1 MPMSR
6 VPKEQVVKQLT
17 NVELE
22 IMQIL
27 WSLGEGSV
35 HHVLDKLPPERKLA
49 YTSVST
55 MLRILEQKGV
65 VEAKKVGRGHHY
77 LPRLKKEEFEANS
90 VAQLVQKV
98 FNDTPSYLVRT
109 LLSVK
114 NLSKDELDEI
124 KALIE
129 TKAAE

>member
-1 MPMSR
+1 MSR
-6 VPKEQVVKQLT
+6 TPKTSEPDVKQLT

-27 WSLGEGSV
+27 WNLGEGSV
-35 HHVLDKLPPERKLA
+35 HHVLEKLPPERKLA

-65 VEAKKVGRGHHY
+65 VKAKKVGRGHY
-77 LPRLKKEEFEANS
+77 YAPKLEKAEFEANS
-90 VAQLVQKV
+90 VAQLVHKV

-114 NLSKDELDEI
+114 NLSKSELDEI
-124 KALIE
+124 RALIE
-129 TKAAE
+129 TKASE